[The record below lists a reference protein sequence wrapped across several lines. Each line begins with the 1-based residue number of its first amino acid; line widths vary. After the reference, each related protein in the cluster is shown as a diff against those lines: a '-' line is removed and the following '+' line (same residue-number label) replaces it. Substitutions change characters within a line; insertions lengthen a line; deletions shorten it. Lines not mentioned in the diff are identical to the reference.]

1 VRVVLGD
8 TLDEF
13 RFDHRDVDPGTFGPA
28 FP

>member
-13 RFDHRDVDPGTFGPA
+13 RFDHRDVDPGTFRSA